1 MPSGKVERVGGNPGS
16 VSRSR
21 SHRPSVHSAVAR
33 ELACELGQ
41 GNAGIP
47 ASSSSVLN
55 GCKKTARDPGLA
67 QGSSEAHIN
76 HHAQHVGTIPAST
89 PPPSSLP
96 HLPLC
101 PSALPPTHPTP
112 LSLPPPAS
120 LPSPVTAHAPADV
133 CLRHDVDRLDQG
145 RGAAGAL
152 AGTAADQ
159 QWDLEGVLIICHLV
173 PLVVVPAERHLAVPD

>member
-112 LSLPPPAS
+112 LPLPPSLARSPHTRRRMFVYGMMSTASTRAEERPVHLPAPQPIS
-120 LPSPVTAHAPADV
+120 SGI
-133 CLRHDVDRLDQG
+133 LR
-145 RGAAGAL
+145 A
-152 AGTAADQ
+152 
-159 QWDLEGVLIICHLV
+159 CS
-173 PLVVVPAERHLAVPD
+173 